1 MNKILYL
8 HGFNSSPDSYKA
20 KLMQQYMN
28 DAGLGEYIEI
38 PVIPPAPREAINLL
52 NQYATTINNDYGLSV
67 VGSSLGGFYATWL
80 AEQFGCRAVLV
91 NPAVR
96 PHLLLAKY
104 LGENVNYHTSEK
116 WIFNETH
123 IEQLRN
129 LDVNQISQPERYL
142 LMVQTGDETLDY
154 RDAIDK
160 YAGCPSIIEQGGD
173 HAFTGFDRYLDKI
186 LAFCNVT
193 Q

>member
-1 MNKILYL
+1 
-8 HGFNSSPDSYKA
+8 
-20 KLMQQYMN
+20 MQQYMH
-28 DAGLGEYIEI
+28 DAGLDDYIEI
-38 PVIPPAPREAINLL
+38 PDVPPVPEEAINLL
-52 NQYATTINNDYGLSV
+52 NQRATIINNDYGLSV

-80 AEQFGCRAVLV
+80 AEKFGCPAVLV

-116 WIFNETH
+116 WVFDETH

-129 LDVNQISQPERYL
+129 LDVNQITQPERYL

-154 RDAIDK
+154 RDAVNK
-160 YAGCPSIIEQGGD
+160 YAGCPSIVEQGGD
-173 HAFTGFDRYLDKI
+173 HAFTGFERYLDKI

-193 Q
+193 K